1 MPTKAQP
8 FVVHP
13 AQGGLDVT
21 TAATLLPPDWLQT
34 ANNVEYF
41 NPGSRKKRPG
51 TTRQNATAI
60 DSSTSTITGLH
71 DFWRNGIVSPGQ
83 RFVASAG
90 NRLYEDVGG
99 TGTWTSIMNTPSS
112 MWGSNAAAVTIF
124 TAQNQAIFFNDLGS
138 EAPLRYTGGAL
149 VPLTA
154 SNTKAYPFGVYHLR
168 RIFAVDPSNQSY
180 LDYSAA
186 GDITDFSG
194 ADTGTLR
201 FDEDDGDRIM
211 GISKSF
217 RGSLYIFKGPN
228 LGSIHELSGRQQCQF
243 AHDRMLDTAPCIA
256 HRSVLTTT
264 NDIYWM
270 SSYGF
275 HSLSATQKY
284 GNTEE
289 AFISH
294 RITSL
299 VAALQTPALDQ
310 VVSFYHP
317 TRNCIGWFV
326 PEAGQTQNTALFVY
340 NYVLGLWSVWR
351 FSGFNGAS
359 CMIAKTP
366 LGAGTGRPR
375 LYIGGYNGFIRAG
388 DQTTLTDDQ
397 GSAYEYRAK
406 WANNIRLGEGM
417 NELVEKSFQS
427 VTTFFNPTAT
437 GASAQLNVTIDGRLS
452 THTVNLQSS
461 GSTFGSGV
469 FGTATYG
476 GAGTAFYVETPI
488 EGRGRAIE
496 LEYVQGGANQDCDLY
511 GYAVRAV
518 PGEAISME
526 HA

>member
-1 MPTKAQP
+1 MSTKAQA

-41 NPGSRKKRPG
+41 NPGSRKKRLG
-51 TTRQNATAI
+51 TTRYN
-60 DSSTSTITGLH
+60 STVLNSGAVVTGLA
-71 DFWRNGIVSPGQ
+71 DFWRYGTSPSPTQ
-83 RFVASAG
+83 RILATVGDAI
-90 NRLYEDVGG
+90 YEDTTGSG
-99 TGTWTSIMNTPSS
+99 TFTLIHSGWGTSAAKVFIVIAQ
-112 MWGSNAAAVTIF
+112 GNAV
-124 TAQNQAIFFNDLGS
+124 FFNGLNS
-138 EAPLRYTGGAL
+138 EQPQRYNGTSVNPLS
-149 VPLTA
+149 
-154 SNTKAYPFGVYHLR
+154 SNKKKYPFGTYHLR
-168 RIFAVDPSNQSY
+168 RLFCPDPEASSN
-180 LDYSAA
+180 LDLSAA

-194 ADTGTLR
+194 ADSSTLI

-211 GISKSF
+211 ALSKSY
-217 RGSLYIFKGPN
+217 RGNLYVFKGPN
-228 LGSIHELSGRQQCQF
+228 VGSIHEVSGRQLCQL
-243 AHDRMLDTAPCIA
+243 ARDRMMDTAPCVGQ
-256 HRSVLTTT
+256 RSLITTT

-270 SSYGF
+270 SPYGF

-294 RITSL
+294 KITSL
-299 VAALQTPALDQ
+299 VTALQTPALEQ

-317 TRNCIGWFV
+317 TRNCVGWFV
-326 PEAGQTQNTALFVY
+326 PEAGQTQTTACFVY

-366 LGAGTGRPR
+366 AGSGTGRPR
-375 LYIGGYNGFIRAG
+375 LYIGGYDGFIRAG

-417 NELVEKSFQS
+417 NELVEKTFQS

-452 THTVNLQSS
+452 NHTVNLQSS